1 MGDCSK
7 VAMYIRLSK
16 EDTQS
21 GSMSIETQEK
31 ILHEKL
37 STLTEYADSTVLKF
51 VDNGFTGTNLDR
63 PALNDLLSMVQSREI
78 SCLLLKDLSR
88 LGRDML
94 KVGYL
99 VESVFPLFGTRLIA
113 VTDEFDSLKH
123 SESTG
128 GLDVTFRFLMSE
140 HYSRDL
146 SKKIQSA
153 KESQMKRGELVTMF
167 PLYGY
172 KLDEKRKFT
181 IDEAVA
187 DNVRLI
193 FNLKLQGYS
202 TKEIVQELFHQ
213 KIPTPSEHRSQLT
226 NIPEHLKSYEGTWST
241 SGIVKM
247 LRDERYIGTYVS
259 KTRATIGFGET
270 SKRIFTDE
278 SQWVKI
284 PNHFTGIISKE
295 DFLKVQEIMPLKK
308 RGKERKTVSFRLKG
322 KAYCG
327 ICNRRLN
334 PQNPHKSSFRFA
346 CLQRIVE
353 FPCYSSYIMSDTL
366 NQLVFAEL
374 RKKATYYK
382 SFQPKE
388 ETQGTTEKVDSNN
401 IENLKAEKMALYEAF
416 VLKKITAEVYQEKR
430 KHLSEE
436 VEKLTRQATNMKDR
450 EVQQT
455 KEKTE
460 SEKLAEICDMVLDSE
475 TLTEE
480 LDKLLIKKVLLYPD
494 GTINIEYMFEKF
506 NM

>member
-37 STLTEYADSTVLKF
+37 ATLTEYAESSVLKF
-51 VDNGFTGTNLDR
+51 VDNGYTGTNMDR

-153 KESQMKRGELVTMF
+153 KDSQMKRGELVTMY

-172 KLDEKRKFT
+172 KLDENRKFA

-202 TKEIVQELFHQ
+202 TSEIVQELFHR
-213 KIPTPSEHRSQLT
+213 KIPSPSEYRSKLT
-226 NIPEHLKSYEGTWST
+226 KIPEHMKSYEGTWAT
-241 SGIVKM
+241 SVIIKM
-247 LRDERYIGTYVS
+247 LRNERYIGTYVS
-259 KTRATIGFGET
+259 KTRVTTGFGET
-270 SKRIFTDE
+270 SKRVRTDE

-284 PNHFTGIISKE
+284 PDHFTGIISKE
-295 DFLKVQEIMPLKK
+295 DFQKVQEIMPLKK
-308 RGKERKTVSFRLKG
+308 REKERKPVSFPLKG
-322 KAYCG
+322 NVYCG
-327 ICNRRLN
+327 ICNRRLHPTN
-334 PQNPHKSSFRFA
+334 THKSPFKFV

-353 FPCYSSYIMSDTL
+353 FPCYGNSIMSDTL
-366 NQLVFAEL
+366 NQLVLTEL

-388 ETQGTTEKVDSNN
+388 EIQGTGEKVDSSK
-401 IENLKAEKMALYEAF
+401 IESLKAEKMALYESF
-416 VLKKITAEVYQEKR
+416 VLGKISAEAYHDKR
-430 KHLSEE
+430 KQLSEE
-436 VEKLTRQATNMKDR
+436 VEKLTRQATTIKES
-450 EVQQT
+450 EVQQNKT
-455 KEKTE
+455 KTE
-460 SEKLAEICDMVLDSE
+460 SQELVEICDKVLDSE
-475 TLTEE
+475 TLTED
-480 LDKLLIKKVLLYPD
+480 LDKLLIKKVLLFPD